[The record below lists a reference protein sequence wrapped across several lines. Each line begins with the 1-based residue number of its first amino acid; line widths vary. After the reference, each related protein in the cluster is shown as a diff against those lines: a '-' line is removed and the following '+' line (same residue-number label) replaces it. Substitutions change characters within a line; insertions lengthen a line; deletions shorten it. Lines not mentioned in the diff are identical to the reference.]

1 MDVKQIYD
9 IVNSSIGEAIGK
21 TDLVKSDL
29 SNLVD
34 VGNEVFTANA
44 VDNYVKKLVD
54 RIGKLVFVTRPYS
67 GFAPKI
73 LMDSWEYGSVVE
85 KINVDVADAEESPTW
100 RLEDGSV
107 YEQDK
112 FTAPNVSVKFFNS
125 KTTFEIPLSITD
137 VQIRESFASGYE
149 MNRFLESI
157 YTKMQNKMTL
167 AFEQKVMLT
176 IDNAIAETIYAD
188 YGTADLGSKTTIR
201 SVNLLK
207 LYNDTMGTSL
217 KKAKALYDKDFLRFA
232 GTIIKKYIG
241 RLSAESTL
249 FNVGGQKRFTP
260 KELLHVVLWSDYASA
275 SASYLES
282 DTYHKELVSL
292 PKYDEVPYWQGT
304 GTDYAKAGQIS
315 VKTAK
320 GHDVSVAG
328 DILAV
333 LFDREALGV
342 CNDNRR
348 TPTHRND
355 HAEFINLW
363 YKADCSYFNDLNE
376 NLVVFFIQDAVSK

>member
-1 MDVKQIYD
+1 MDVKQIYSL
-9 IVNSSIGEAIGK
+9 VNSSIGEAIGK
-21 TDLVKSDL
+21 TDLVKEDL

-34 VGNEVFTANA
+34 VGNEVFSAKA
-44 VDNYVKKLVD
+44 VDNYVKTLVD
-54 RIGKLVFVTRPYS
+54 RIGKLVFVSRPYK
-67 GFAPKI
+67 GFAPKV
-73 LMDSWEYGSVVE
+73 LMSAWEYGSVVE
-85 KINVDVADAEESPTW
+85 KISVDVADAEESPTW
-100 RLEDGSV
+100 KLEDGSV

-137 VQIRESFASGYE
+137 EQIKESFASGYE

-188 YGTADLGSKTTIR
+188 YGATDLGAKSTTR

-217 KKAKALYDKDFLRFA
+217 KRAKALYDKDFLRFA
-232 GTIIKKYIG
+232 GTIIKRYIT
-241 RLSAESTL
+241 RLSTESTL

-260 KELLHVVLWSDYASA
+260 KDLLHVVLWGDYASA

-282 DTYHKELVSL
+282 DTYHNELVAL
-292 PKYDEVPYWQGT
+292 PNYDEVPYWQGT
-304 GTDYAKAGQIS
+304 GTSYEKAGQID
-315 VKTAK
+315 VKTST
-320 GHDVSVAG
+320 GHEVAVTG

-342 CNDNRR
+342 CNDRQR
-348 TPTHRND
+348 TPMHRNE
-355 HAEFINLW
+355 HAEFVNLW

-376 NLVVFFIQDAVSK
+376 NLVVFFIQDAQA